1 MAAPPHYPPLVEPLR
16 PGPTLVPLTLS
27 NPLTNLLSVSCHDAS
42 RPHSADSDLGRAAP
56 TSALIAPRP
65 SEFLEQPGLL
75 PEGSNAICFIVGS
88 ARAAAGGRLEF

>member
-1 MAAPPHYPPLVEPLR
+1 MPCPGELVRGAWVPAAP
-16 PGPTLVPLTLS
+16 G
-27 NPLTNLLSVSCHDAS
+27 SCHDAS

-75 PEGSNAICFIVGS
+75 PEGSNATCFIVGS